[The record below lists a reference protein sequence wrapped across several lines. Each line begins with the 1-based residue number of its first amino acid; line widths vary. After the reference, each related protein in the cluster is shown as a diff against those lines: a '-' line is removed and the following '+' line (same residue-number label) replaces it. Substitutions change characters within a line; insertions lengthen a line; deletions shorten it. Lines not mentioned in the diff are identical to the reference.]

1 MSRFGPNGEMNGTDI
16 VVMIEQVRDSGTFI
30 VIGSQRGATIN
41 ETTAPID
48 CSSKE
53 GRAYRGIPGRYQST
67 ISMEALYIPN
77 ASGLGALRTA
87 MRDGTKIRLRRRETV
102 PVAIPITGS
111 GVVHRTEACDAVITA
126 LNNNAPDQ
134 DAAVVSCDFTLDG
147 LWASV

>member
-1 MSRFGPNGEMNGTDI
+1 MSRYGPNGEMNGSDI
-16 VVMIEQVRDSGTFI
+16 VVMIEEVRDGGNYI

-41 ETTAPID
+41 ETTNPID

-53 GRAYRGIPGRYQST
+53 GRPYRGIPGRYQST
-67 ISMEALYIPN
+67 ISMEALYIPR
-77 ASGLGALRTA
+77 ASGLASLRRA

-102 PVAIPITGS
+102 PLTLPPTGS
-111 GVVHRTEACDAVITA
+111 GVEFRIESCDAVITA

-147 LWASV
+147 QWA